1 MLGPNV
7 HTGREGEDSR
17 HPGFTICPRTLAG
30 TGLEGEALSSHQPA
44 ACGCSIIESGEHY
57 SCHSGKQKTRGSAER
72 KRGED
77 GLGACRTQDQKIIR
91 ERI

>member
-7 HTGREGEDSR
+7 HTGREAEDSR

-30 TGLEGEALSSHQPA
+30 TSLEGEALSSHQPA
-44 ACGCSIIESGEHY
+44 ACGCSIIKSGEHY
-57 SCHSGKQKTRGSAER
+57 SCHSGKQKTRGSAEK

-77 GLGACRTQDQKIIR
+77 GLGPVGHRTKR
-91 ERI
+91 S